1 MMQGIPNLYLLQSSE
16 QGVCTQI
23 LDATFP
29 GFPNSPILPLFK
41 TTQLKLAFI
50 CSSYFSLSPR
60 INVQF
65 NLITPGIQKG
75 SECKTFQK
83 YTAYEYKF

>member
-1 MMQGIPNLYLLQSSE
+1 MQRIPNLSLLQSSE

-29 GFPNSPILPLFK
+29 WFPNSLILPLFK
-41 TTQLKLAFI
+41 TIQLKLAFI
-50 CSSYFSLSPR
+50 YSSYFSLSPR

-65 NLITPGIQKG
+65 NYITPGIQKG
-75 SECKTFQK
+75 YECKTLQK